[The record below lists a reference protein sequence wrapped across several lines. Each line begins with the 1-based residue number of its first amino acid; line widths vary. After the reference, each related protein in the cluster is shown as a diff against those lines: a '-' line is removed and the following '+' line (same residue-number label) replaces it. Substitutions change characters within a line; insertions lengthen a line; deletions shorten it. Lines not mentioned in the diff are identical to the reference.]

1 MTPRIRSRACP
12 EPSKKLHVVTVL
24 KRLLFA
30 TAGGVTAATLVGL
43 VEARVAWL
51 AGTGSNAPSY
61 GSLVAADVAVLA
73 PLALGVSMAVGVLM
87 IFLEPERAIP
97 PREHVSSI
105 RAQPVLTRSRTAAL
119 APLGVLVA
127 FAWCLGCA
135 HLGRALLSS
144 GSPFSAGVELALGA
158 LAMLVALA
166 ACGLA
171 LLPPLRKT
179 LARGAARSP
188 RMLDPV
194 VTGGVAFLAMAVLF
208 AWGVY
213 AGDTGGEG
221 GGALGIFAV
230 LKRTELDLRPVIDLV
245 AMATGAYA
253 APVAAAEDNRSG
265 ARPLLI
271 ALVLLVTP
279 LAITVRE
286 GAVLNHES
294 LVARSI
300 ERSAPLGKLALQLL
314 RKATDRDHDGASPY
328 FGGGDCDDHDVTR
341 SPLAIDVPGNGID
354 EDCSGGDLPA
364 PLPVRVHPPPV
375 VALRTIPTD
384 LNLILITIDT
394 LRTDVGFMGYEK
406 PVSPNLDKLAAKS
419 VIFDRAYAMASYTGK
434 SLGPML
440 IGKYPSETMRNT
452 SHFNTYDASNT
463 FIAERLKKQGLRTFG
478 AASHWYFNGWSG
490 LTQGMTEWDL
500 SAKPS
505 SGQGDTDNSTTS
517 KELTDAALRE
527 LARPENTGGRFFMWV
542 HYFDPHA
549 QYLAHE
555 GSPNFMSG
563 TTAIEAT
570 KAAYDA
576 EVWFTDKQLGR
587 LFEKIET
594 EAWGKNTAIVITADH
609 GEAFA
614 DHAMSFHGGEL
625 WESLVHVPLVIYI
638 PGAEPRHVPVKRGHI
653 DLVPTLLAIMGF
665 PLSDPSELSGESM
678 LSDILG
684 APGTELAERDIYF
697 DMPASPYSQM
707 RRGML
712 HGKTPG
718 MKLIHLGGNN
728 YNLFDLESDPGERED
743 LVTDRAKFD
752 PVYAA
757 FQEQRARLKEVEP
770 RADPTDLPQ

>member
-1 MTPRIRSRACP
+1 
-12 EPSKKLHVVTVL
+12 LVTVL

-30 TAGGVTAATLVGL
+30 TAGGVTAATIVGL

-51 AGTGSNAPSY
+51 AGTGSSAPSY

-73 PLALGVSMAVGVLM
+73 PLALGVSIAVGVLM

-97 PREHVSSI
+97 PREYLASI
-105 RAQPVLTRSRTAAL
+105 RVQPLLMRSRTAAL
-119 APLGVLVA
+119 APLGVVVA
-127 FAWCLGCA
+127 FVWCLGCA
-135 HLGRALLSS
+135 HLARGLLSS
-144 GSPFSAGVELALGA
+144 GSPFHAGLELALGA
-158 LAMLVALA
+158 LAMLVVLG

-171 LLPPLRKT
+171 LLPPLRKG

-188 RMLDPV
+188 RLLDPV
-194 VTGGVAFLAMAVLF
+194 VTGGVAFLVMGVLF
-208 AWGVY
+208 GWGIY

-253 APVAAAEDNRSG
+253 APAAAAEDNRSG

-279 LAITVRE
+279 LGITLRE
-286 GAVLNHES
+286 ASVLNHEPS
-294 LVARSI
+294 VARSI
-300 ERSAPLGKLALQLL
+300 ERSAPLGKLAIQVL
-314 RKATDRDHDGASPY
+314 RKLTDRDHDGASAY
-328 FGGGDCDDHDVTR
+328 FGGGDCDDHDPRR

-354 EDCSGGDLPA
+354 EDCSGADLPA
-364 PLPVRVHPPPV
+364 PPPVKIVPPPLV
-375 VALRTIPTD
+375 PLRVPPSD

-406 PVSPNLDKLAAKS
+406 PVSPTLDKLASKS
-419 VIFDRAYAMASYTGK
+419 AVFDHAYAMASYTGK

-463 FIAERLKKQGLRTFG
+463 FVAERLKKQGFRTFG
-478 AASHWYFNGWSG
+478 AASHWYFNAWSG

-505 SGQGDTDNSTTS
+505 TGQGDTDNSTTS
-517 KELTDAALRE
+517 KELTDAALRQ
-527 LARPENTGGRFFMWV
+527 LDRPENTRGRFFMWV

-549 QYLAHE
+549 QYLAHP
-555 GSPNFMSG
+555 SAPNFMSG
-563 TTAIEAT
+563 TTAMEAT

-576 EVWFTDKQLGR
+576 EVWFTDQQLGR
-587 LFEKIET
+587 LIEKIES
-594 EAWGKNTAIVITADH
+594 EPWGKNTAIVVTADH
-609 GEAFA
+609 GEAFG
-614 DHAMSFHGGEL
+614 DHGMNFHGGEL

-638 PGAEPRHVPVKRGHI
+638 PGAEPRHVRVKRSHI
-653 DLVPTLLAIMGF
+653 DLVPTLLAMMGL
-665 PLSDPSELSGESM
+665 PLPDPSELSGESM
-678 LSDILG
+678 LGDVLG
-684 APGTELAERDIYF
+684 EPGADPAERDVYF
-697 DMPASPYSQM
+697 DMPLSPYSQM
-707 RRGML
+707 RRGMI

-718 MKLIHLGGNN
+718 MKLIQLGANN
-728 YNLFDLESDPGERED
+728 YNLFDLDRDPTERED